1 VTNNPPDTDRVFT
14 RRMVRTVLTVAGVVA
29 LAVFLWLSRRALA
42 VIYISALVAMAVSPL
57 VRRLERP
64 GRDSPRRRRMPHVLA
79 ILAIYVA
86 FVGIIAAL
94 ALLVLPPLVQ
104 QASSLSSRI
113 ATLFSRFQTTLIHYG
128 LVARRITLQ
137 EAVQQTPSSDTAGAI
152 NAVLTAG
159 YTLVGGVAG
168 VVTVLILSFYFLLE
182 AESIA
187 TYIMRF
193 VPLAR
198 RAGAWSASRQIVVKV
213 SAWMQANVVLGGVMG
228 GTSALVL
235 GLAGEPFFYV
245 VALVA
250 GLGELIPM
258 VGPIIAGVLAV
269 GLALTKSTTLALFVG
284 AFFVG
289 LHELEANVLV
299 PKIMERRLGVS
310 AGAIMI
316 ALIVGWE
323 LAGILG
329 AVLAIPS
336 AAINSVALDQ
346 FAGDDDL
353 ERL

>member
-1 VTNNPPDTDRVFT
+1 MTNTPPDADRVFT
-14 RRMVRTVLTVAGVVA
+14 RRMVRTVLTVAGVAA
-29 LAVFLWLSRRALA
+29 LAAFFWVARRALA
-42 VIYISALVAMAVSPL
+42 IIYISALVAIAVSPL

-64 GRDSPRRRRMPHVLA
+64 GRLSRRRRRMPHALA

-86 FVGIIAAL
+86 FVGVIAVL
-94 ALLVLPPLVQ
+94 SLLVLPPLIE
-104 QASSLSSRI
+104 QASALSSEI
-113 ATLFSRFQTTLIHYG
+113 PSLFSRFQTTLIHYG
-128 LVARRITLQ
+128 LASRRITLQ
-137 EAVQQTPSSDTAGAI
+137 EAVQQTPTSNATGAI
-152 NAVLTAG
+152 NAVLAAG
-159 YTLVGGVAG
+159 YTLIGGVVG

-187 TYIMRF
+187 GYVMRF
-193 VPLAR
+193 VPRAR

-228 GTSALVL
+228 GASALVL

-250 GLGELIPM
+250 ALGEIIPM

-269 GLALTKSTTLALFVG
+269 GLALSKSTTLALLVG
-284 AFFVG
+284 GFFIA

-299 PKIMERRLGVS
+299 PKIMERRVGVS
-310 AGAIMI
+310 AGAVMI
-316 ALIVGWE
+316 ALLVGWE

-336 AAINSVALDQ
+336 AAIISVALDQ
-346 FAGDDDL
+346 FAGEDDL

>member
-1 VTNNPPDTDRVFT
+1 
-14 RRMVRTVLTVAGVVA
+14 MVRTVLTVAGVVA
-29 LAVFLWLSRRALA
+29 LAVFLWLVRRALA
-42 VIYISALVAMAVSPL
+42 VIYVSALVAIAVSPL

-64 GRDSPRRRRMPHVLA
+64 DGGSRRRRMPHVLA
-79 ILAIYVA
+79 ILAIYLA
-86 FVGIIAAL
+86 FVAVIAAL
-94 ALLVLPPLVQ
+94 SLLVLPPLIA
-104 QASSLSSRI
+104 QATALSSEI
-113 ATLFSRFQTTLIHYG
+113 PSLFSRFQTTLMHYG
-128 LVARRITLQ
+128 LVARRVTLQ
-137 EAVQQTPSSDTAGAI
+137 EAVQQTPSSNATGAI
-152 NAVLTAG
+152 NAVLAAG
-159 YTLVGGVAG
+159 YTLIGGVVG

-187 TYIMRF
+187 TYVMRF
-193 VPLAR
+193 VPRPR

-213 SAWMQANVVLGGVMG
+213 SAWMQANVLLGGVMG
-228 GTSALVL
+228 GASAIVL

-250 GLGELIPM
+250 GLGEIIPM
-258 VGPIIAGVLAV
+258 VGPLIAGVLAV
-269 GLALTKSTTLALFVG
+269 GLALSKSTTLALVVG
-284 AFFVG
+284 AFFIA

-299 PKIMERRLGVS
+299 PKIMERRVGVS
-310 AGAIMI
+310 AGAVLI

-336 AAINSVALDQ
+336 AAIISVALDQ